1 MTLYEH
7 LQCTGSALL
16 PDGRFWLSV
25 RVDPFQLLIIW
36 KIYGKF
42 DNLLSLSYL
51 STYYSSNT
59 LFDDSDLKITYN
71 GNKNEDL
78 HMSGAMYYVP
88 WFE

>member
-1 MTLYEH
+1 M
-7 LQCTGSALL
+7 
-16 PDGRFWLSV
+16 